1 MKIMEKETNTE
12 KLLQNI
18 DETTPSQDEELAF
31 IAYQEN
37 VTRSKE
43 EKRTRWILIAL
54 TVAIYLLGLG
64 LFAIIVQTVYN
75 INQIAGLVTGAVL
88 LVLYTIC
95 FVIVIVS
102 IFSKHSFDLEFKK
115 RNTGHFSERANNKVR
130 WEIAKNITEQ
140 SVVLNYVENQE
151 KKEFLNKAEAEK
163 VDAFTTITK
172 LLEKYPNHIPGS
184 TNPDSQ
190 KLAESL
196 SISMRKD
203 GVIYKKAKKLILR
216 RAVSTGCLT
225 ALSQNAIVDASVVAI
240 KNVQLIK
247 DLIWLYGFRPTN
259 AEMTKILS
267 RVVRNVCVAIG
278 FNSMPKS
285 TTWASKVFN
294 KDSSN
299 FLIQLLGQAID
310 MGAQFLGNGAM
321 TYLVGKYTVNAL
333 LSQYRIQDL
342 YRIKDLKNYE
352 IEMTSATVHEINA
365 EIEVEV
371 KELSN
376 KPEEIEEKKEALP
389 KPEETEKKKKWKFPF
404 FKKRK
409 EGVEKD
415 KH

>member
-1 MKIMEKETNTE
+1 MEKETNTE

-376 KPEEIEEKKEALP
+376 KPEEIEDKKEALP
-389 KPEETEKKKKWKFPF
+389 KPEETEKKKWKFPF